1 MTRASTTVL
10 SKKKKRNI
18 ATYSKNRIKTL
29 LKTGKKGKKKKGRRD
44 YRECNQL
51 NY

>member
-29 LKTGKKGKKKKGRRD
+29 LKTGKKGKKKKKEEGIT
-44 YRECNQL
+44 ENAT
-51 NY
+51 N